1 MIKEQ
6 ENMPFFSIGIPV
18 YNAAQHL
25 INTIKSI
32 QMQNYINFEVIC
44 IDDGST
50 DDSFQILQHLRKVDA
65 RIKVFQN
72 EVNKGI
78 AFTRKR
84 ISNKARG
91 KYFLWVDADDEM
103 LPSCLQ
109 NLYSFYC
116 DAKNE
121 NVILIQNADIYYN
134 NKNHILYSFQD
145 GYRDTYDI
153 RLKMMLSNGIK
164 SYPWTI
170 VGKTSFFSSVRY
182 PDNPQKYVDDQLIS
196 YRYLDNA
203 ESVYFMNKIHY
214 RHILYDMSDS
224 HSPLFYK
231 RLFETYLLLSKED
244 NDLNEIVSAS
254 LEQMAYLN
262 IGLYYAKTF
271 KKTKDVA
278 NRINFCNMIKERRH
292 STRLRANLLG
302 RKEKIQ
308 YYWMI
313 FFPSLF
319 FEYYSRREML

>member
-1 MIKEQ
+1 MIIEQ

-18 YNAAQHL
+18 YNAARHL

-32 QMQNYINFEVIC
+32 RMQNFNNFEVIC

-50 DDSFQILQHLRKVDA
+50 DDSFEILQHLREVDA

-109 NLYSFYC
+109 NLYSFYS

-121 NVILIQNADIYYN
+121 NVIVIQNANIYYN

-214 RHILYDMSDS
+214 
-224 HSPLFYK
+224 
-231 RLFETYLLLSKED
+231 
-244 NDLNEIVSAS
+244 
-254 LEQMAYLN
+254 N
-262 IGLYYAKTF
+262 I
-271 KKTKDVA
+271 
-278 NRINFCNMIKERRH
+278 FCMI
-292 STRLRANLLG
+292 
-302 RKEKIQ
+302 
-308 YYWMI
+308 
-313 FFPSLF
+313 
-319 FEYYSRREML
+319 